1 MINYRFSF
9 FKRLQNFFKFFFQIL
24 NVSCNKLTSLRGLES
39 NTELIELNLSGNQ
52 LTELGPQ
59 IIDLTKLKVLK
70 LSGNQFESVVQ
81 LDRLRVIHLNEVE
94 LADKL
99 YPLAPLCQLTN
110 YRLQMIYTLQSLEV
124 YLCHKLSIQKFKQ
137 LYSGS
142 QRGARISRGRPRS
155 NTNHP
160 SQGRLL
166 WDETS
171 NTKTRNLQIPQINTQ
186 TVKQSLARAQG
197 RNQKLAWRVASVS
210 CLVNFSTSY

>member
-1 MINYRFSF
+1 M
-9 FKRLQNFFKFFFQIL
+9 
-24 NVSCNKLTSLRGLES
+24 RGLES

-124 YLCHKLSIQKFKQ
+124 YLWQ
-137 LYSGS
+137 
-142 QRGARISRGRPRS
+142 
-155 NTNHP
+155 N
-160 SQGRLL
+160 
-166 WDETS
+166 
-171 NTKTRNLQIPQINTQ
+171 
-186 TVKQSLARAQG
+186 
-197 RNQKLAWRVASVS
+197 
-210 CLVNFSTSY
+210 